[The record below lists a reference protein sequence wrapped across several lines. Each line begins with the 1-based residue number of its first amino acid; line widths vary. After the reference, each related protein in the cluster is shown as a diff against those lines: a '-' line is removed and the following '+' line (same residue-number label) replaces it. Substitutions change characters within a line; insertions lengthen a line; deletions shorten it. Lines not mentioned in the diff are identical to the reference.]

1 MPSPTADVSKEHL
14 KFDSSVTGDGD
25 NLGLDWLQC
34 NYELGAYQQFTSVPQ
49 YSDQSFERS
58 NENPFSING
67 HILTNYSLVL
77 PVCLRSLPLSLHI
90 SHPRAFYKV
99 NKHIY
104 TDSTLESASLSA
116 YMRRQG
122 ANKSSWSHSKTNQD
136 HLSESYWITKAN
148 NEHKMYGQEDIFS
161 VVLLVQLVLI
171 TVIVFPEVQWIQH
184 TGVCWPK
191 N

>member
-1 MPSPTADVSKEHL
+1 MVII
-14 KFDSSVTGDGD
+14 
-25 NLGLDWLQC
+25 LDWIGYNAIMNWEHINNLLQYHSTVISHL
-34 NYELGAYQQFTSVPQ
+34 NDQIKTHSVSMDKFSQITGLCCRFAWEVCPWVCI
-49 YSDQSFERS
+49 YLIRVLSTR
-58 NENPFSING
+58 SINTFT
-67 HILTNYSLVL
+67 LT
-77 PVCLRSLPLSLHI
+77 
-90 SHPRAFYKV
+90 
-99 NKHIY
+99 
-104 TDSTLESASLSA
+104 TLESASLSA

-122 ANKSSWSHSKTNQD
+122 ANKSSWNHSKTNQD

-148 NEHKMYGQEDIFS
+148 NEHKMDGQEDIFP